1 MDNTTLMEIV
11 KQVFDKEL
19 REELHNLKKEIIISN
34 SRVDLLE
41 TKLIIAYDELAR
53 TKEDVT
59 RIVSYS

>member
-1 MDNTTLMEIV
+1 MDNTTLMELMKNI
-11 KQVFDKEL
+11 FDQTLKE
-19 REELHNLKKEIIISN
+19 EIHNLKKEIIISN

-41 TKLIIAYDELAR
+41 TKLSIAYDELAR

>member
-1 MDNTTLMEIV
+1 MDNAILFELMKHVLNEG
-11 KQVFDKEL
+11 L

-41 TKLIIAYDELAR
+41 TKLGIAYDELAR

-59 RIVSYS
+59 RYIT